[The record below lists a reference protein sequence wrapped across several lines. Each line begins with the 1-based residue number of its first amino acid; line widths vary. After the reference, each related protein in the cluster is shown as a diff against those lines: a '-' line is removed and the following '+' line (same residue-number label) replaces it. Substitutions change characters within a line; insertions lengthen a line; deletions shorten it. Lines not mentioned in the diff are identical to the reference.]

1 MELLEMLKRETE
13 VTSII
18 YLYEE
23 NGHWYAY
30 ENSAY
35 LISQLLKGFVSI
47 ERVVLGAF
55 LVLARVELEPE
66 LEILVKCNIVSCSDT
81 ELMISFP
88 ESMKQVA

>member
-1 MELLEMLKRETE
+1 MEILKRETE
-13 VTSII
+13 VTSNI

-23 NGHWYAY
+23 NGRWYAY

-35 LISQLLKGFVSI
+35 LISQLLKDLVSI
-47 ERVVLGAF
+47 ERVVHDTF

-66 LEILVKCNIVSCSDT
+66 PEILVRCYIVSCSDT

-88 ESMKQVA
+88 DSMKQVA